1 VRFAQ
6 STPRSREPLNGGTT
20 VPLVTMKDLLEAG
33 VHFGHPTRH
42 WHPKMR
48 GYIYHARNDIYI
60 IDLHQTLSAL
70 EETYELLRAVAQE
83 GGRVLFVGTKR
94 QGQDT
99 IQEQAQ
105 RCGMPYVDKRWL
117 GGMLTNFQTIR
128 QRVGH
133 MEELIAAEESGE
145 WRRLSKKEALWL
157 RREKD
162 KLLNSLGGIRDMLA
176 VPDAVFIIDV
186 NREQLAVREANKLGI
201 PIVALVDTNCDPEPI
216 DYVIPG
222 NDDAIRAIRL
232 VTTRMADAVI
242 EGRGAYEAGVA
253 EQQAM
258 ATGAVAEK
266 DVIPY
271 QPEELFVGEED
282 LLEEQFTVPDD
293 DEEDIEE

>member
-1 VRFAQ
+1 
-6 STPRSREPLNGGTT
+6 
-20 VPLVTMKDLLEAG
+20 VPLATMKDLLEAG

-70 EETYELLRAVAQE
+70 EESFELLRAIAAE
-83 GGRVLFVGTKR
+83 GGTVLFVGTKR

-99 IQEQAQ
+99 IREQAQ
-105 RCGMPYVDKRWL
+105 RCRMPYVDKRWL
-117 GGMLTNFQTIR
+117 GGMLTNLQTIR
-128 QRVGH
+128 QRVRH
-133 MEELIAAEESGE
+133 MEELITAEEAGE

-162 KLLNSLGGIRDMLA
+162 KLLNSLGGIRAMSDL
-176 VPDAVFIIDV
+176 PDVVFVIDV
-186 NREQLAVREANKLGI
+186 EREQLAVREANKLGI

-232 VTTRMADAVI
+232 VTTTMADAVI
-242 EGRGAYEAGVA
+242 EGRGAYESKIA
-253 EQQAM
+253 EQEVM
-258 ATGAVAEK
+258 AAGPVVEK
-266 DVIPY
+266 EVIPY
-271 QPEELFVGEED
+271 EPEELFIDEED
-282 LLEEQFTVPDD
+282 LLEEQFTVSDD
-293 DEEDIEE
+293 DEEQAQE